1 LGEIK
6 NAAEPEGGKM
16 LKRHRLMTHEPES
29 LDERYFKEVR
39 PELYKLHAMHS
50 QYGSRKGRTLA
61 EHLDSA
67 CQFVLTVSKIA
78 NVPEDK
84 RVFILAATAVHDLNK
99 LDNHGRDVKKLARD
113 RTFLKEQLHRAGV
126 DELVKTD
133 EDLELV
139 RRLIESHSGHN
150 NTDGMRFIAEDP
162 EVKDQIKRWS
172 AMLIGGDLFDLGIEE
187 EKRIRK
193 VETELTVAFGRDSHL
208 FKVRLSEDRG
218 YLTSLLMSACE
229 EVLHKHGLHTL
240 ALEPD
245 GQIFEG
251 VAFPAEDLTI
261 EIAKQWQ
268 KRIDRVF
275 GGNIEQLVTDKSTN
289 GIKVDH
295 QAIQQDQ
302 EATLEQVDTLL
313 AKKYSNFKASKVAES
328 IKTYSEKAGKDVV
341 ARAIQLGLIP
351 ISIADEFAIAE
362 GLKAAYV
369 SYRQV
374 KPSITP
380 NHVWR
385 KIASHMRLSDEQ
397 CQALE
402 GFEVQYGR
410 CLFAVKASEQ
420 GMSGVQEALK
430 ESFQMRLMQKS
441 EDEADLDVSDTLVNA
456 VRYLINL
463 PVSLRKQSF
472 FNELSAYI
480 EADPNERSS
489 LGSIRAEISKLR
501 KPQMP
506 PETKVQVF
514 SNRLQGG
521 SSKDPV
527 RCADSLSALS
537 YQLMQVGAGFP
548 NAKKKSKS
556 GGEAPVHIYYL
567 HFSLPKGSSPDLQS
581 IWRKWLRD
589 TASIDANGGT
599 ITIDELHLYQDS
611 KLAFKSDKFEGFS
624 LPKRP
629 EFIHSTVTVPV
640 VWGDVNNSIAL
651 LKSLRLALELSLALD
666 FGFPFI
672 LSANLEV
679 DPEWDVFGRVEGIP
693 SSLQPL
699 LGSGIYRRQGHL
711 SQTEREAVVTAEE
724 VLERLQWIGQLA
736 ISVASLKKKDDALY
750 DLARA
755 AQRPL
760 ELYHVLLRWILREQ
774 DEPNLESTW
783 TRIREP
789 LTNLLNSL
797 MSIEHDR
804 VSGYLKQAAKIAE
817 GAKLRGSSFRRTAQA
832 EPFTEFIKAVRS
844 RKAHMDWE
852 TIFAALVQDYHTRL
866 DRIREHGVGA
876 TKYEQIKQFYQVLKN
891 LFEDVYQSRPEK
903 LLTDSKTLE
912 AAYLFFLQEA
922 RQELKAQTKQ
932 ELVTK

>member
-1 LGEIK
+1 
-6 NAAEPEGGKM
+6 M
-16 LKRHRLMTHEPES
+16 LKRHRLVTREPES
-29 LDERYFKEVR
+29 LDEQYFKEVR
-39 PELYKLHAMHS
+39 PKLYELHTMHS

-78 NVPEDK
+78 NVPEEQ
-84 RVFILAATAVHDLNK
+84 RSCILAATAVHDLNK
-99 LDNHGRDVKKLARD
+99 LDNDGRDVKKLARD
-113 RTFLKEQLHRAGV
+113 RTFLKEQLVRAGV

-133 EDLELV
+133 ADLELV

-150 NTDGMRFIAEDP
+150 NTDGMRFVAEDP
-162 EVKDQIKRWS
+162 QVKEQIKCWS
-172 AMLIGGDLFDLGIEE
+172 AMLVGGDLFDLGIEE
-187 EKRIRK
+187 AKRIRK

-229 EVLHKHGLHTL
+229 EVLHKRGLYTL

-251 VAFPAEDLTI
+251 TAFPNEDLTI
-261 EIAKQWQ
+261 EIARQWQ
-268 KRIDRVF
+268 KQIDRVF
-275 GGNIEQLVTDKSTN
+275 SGNVEQLVKATKD
-289 GIKVDH
+289 GIKVDP
-295 QAIQQDQ
+295 QAIQQNP
-302 EATLEQVDTLL
+302 EGALEQVEIELTKKFNGYKSEKV
-313 AKKYSNFKASKVAES
+313 AKDIEKYSHD
-328 IKTYSEKAGKDVV
+328 AGENAVET
-341 ARAIQLGLIP
+341 AQTAGLIP
-351 ISIADEFAIAE
+351 VSTADEFALSE
-362 GLKAAYV
+362 GMKAAYL
-369 SYRQV
+369 SYREAELSP
-374 KPSITP
+374 KEA
-380 NHVWR
+380 WDC
-385 KIASHMRLSDEQ
+385 IANYVGLSPEQ
-397 CQALE
+397 RAALE
-402 GFEVQYGR
+402 PFNPQYGR
-410 CLFAVKASEQ
+410 GLFAAKAVTRGIESIREVLQ
-420 GMSGVQEALK
+420 D
-430 ESFQMRLMQKS
+430 SFQRRQI
-441 EDEADLDVSDTLVNA
+441 ENVDVSEELV
-456 VRYLINL
+456 
-463 PVSLRKQSF
+463 
-472 FNELSAYI
+472 SAIKRLLNFSGTTDLQGFAQLEGYI
-480 EADPNERSS
+480 EANPKLRCS
-489 LGSIRAEISKLR
+489 LGTMTGQVDELISSK
-501 KPQMP
+501 MP
-506 PETKVQVF
+506 PGTKVQAF
-514 SNRLQGG
+514 SNRLPGG
-521 SSKDPV
+521 MSAEPKRRGDG
-527 RCADSLSALS
+527 LSALA
-537 YQLMQVGAGFP
+537 YQLMTVGANFP
-548 NAKKKSKS
+548 KASKQD
-556 GGEAPVHIYYL
+556 PLYL
-567 HFSLPKGSSPDLQS
+567 HFALPKGSSRELQV
-581 IWRKWLRD
+581 IWQRWIRE
-589 TASIDANGGT
+589 TAAINAEGGT
-599 ITIDELHLYQDS
+599 VTVDELQLYRENVI
-611 KLAFKSDKFEGFS
+611 AFRANKVVGFA

-629 EFIHSTVTVPV
+629 EFIHSTVMIPV
-640 VWGDVNNSIAL
+640 IWGDVNNSIAL
-651 LKSLRLALELSLALD
+651 LKSLRLALELSLAFD
-666 FGFPFI
+666 FGFSFI

-679 DPEWDVFGRVEGIP
+679 DPQWDVFGRVEGIP

-711 SQTEREAVVTAEE
+711 SQTERQTAVTAEE

-736 ISVASLKKKDDALY
+736 ISVASLKKKDDVLY

-804 VSGYLKQAAKIAE
+804 VSGYLKQAAQIAE

-866 DRIREHGVGA
+866 DRIGGDYRVGA
-876 TKYEQIKQFYQVLKN
+876 TKYGQIKQFYRVLQN

-903 LLTDSKTLE
+903 LLTDSKTLQ

>member
-1 LGEIK
+1 
-6 NAAEPEGGKM
+6 M
-16 LKRHRLMTHEPES
+16 LKRHRLVTREPES
-29 LDERYFKEVR
+29 LDEQYFKKVR
-39 PELYKLHAMHS
+39 PKLYELHAMHS

-78 NVPEDK
+78 NVPEEQ
-84 RVFILAATAVHDLNK
+84 RSCILAATAVHDLNK
-99 LDNHGRDVKKLARD
+99 LDNDGRDVKKLARD
-113 RTFLKEQLHRAGV
+113 RTFLKEQLDRVGV

-133 EDLELV
+133 ADLELV

-150 NTDGMRFIAEDP
+150 NTDGIRFIAEDP
-162 EVKDQIKRWS
+162 QVKEQIKCWS

-187 EKRIRK
+187 AKRIRK
-193 VETELTVAFGRDSHL
+193 VETELTVAFGRNSHL

-229 EVLHKHGLHTL
+229 EVLHKRSLHTL

-251 VAFPAEDLTI
+251 TAFPDEDLTI
-261 EIAKQWQ
+261 EIARQWQ
-268 KRIDRVF
+268 KRINRVF
-275 GGNIEQLVTDKSTN
+275 SGNVEQLVKATKD
-289 GIKVDH
+289 GIKVDP
-295 QAIQQDQ
+295 QAIQQNP
-302 EATLEQVDTLL
+302 EGALEQVEIELTKKFNGYKLEKV
-313 AKKYSNFKASKVAES
+313 AKDIEKYSSDAG
-328 IKTYSEKAGKDVV
+328 EKALET
-341 ARAIQLGLIP
+341 AQFSGLIP
-351 ISIADEFAIAE
+351 VSTADEFALSE
-362 GLKAAYV
+362 GMKAAYL
-369 SYRQV
+369 SYREAELSP
-374 KPSITP
+374 KGAWDCIA
-380 NHVWR
+380 NHVG
-385 KIASHMRLSDEQ
+385 LSPEQ
-397 CQALE
+397 RAALE
-402 GFEVQYGR
+402 PFNPQYGR
-410 CLFAVKASEQ
+410 SLFAAKALPRGIESIREVLQ
-420 GMSGVQEALK
+420 D
-430 ESFQMRLMQKS
+430 SFQRRQT
-441 EDEADLDVSDTLVNA
+441 EDVDVSEELVSA
-456 VRYLINL
+456 VGRLLNFSGATDWKGFAQL
-463 PVSLRKQSF
+463 E
-472 FNELSAYI
+472 NYI
-480 EADPNERSS
+480 EANPRQRCS
-489 LGSIRAEISKLR
+489 LGAMSTQVDELISNK
-501 KPQMP
+501 MP
-506 PETKVQVF
+506 PGTKVQAF
-514 SNRLQGG
+514 SNRLPGG
-521 SSKDPV
+521 MSAEPK
-527 RCADSLSALS
+527 RRGDSLTSLA
-537 YQLMQVGAGFP
+537 YQLMTVGANFP
-548 NAKKKSKS
+548 KASKQD
-556 GGEAPVHIYYL
+556 PLYL
-567 HFSLPKGSSPDLQS
+567 HFALPKGSSRELQV
-581 IWRKWLRD
+581 IWQRWIHE
-589 TASIDANGGT
+589 TAAINAEGGT
-599 ITIDELHLYQDS
+599 VAVDELQLYRDN
-611 KLAFKSDKFEGFS
+611 LIAFRANKVVGFA

-629 EFIHSTVTVPV
+629 EFIHSTVTIPV

-699 LGSGIYRRQGHL
+699 LSSGIYRRQGHL
-711 SQTEREAVVTAEE
+711 SQTERQAVVTAEE

-736 ISVASLKKKDDALY
+736 ICVASLRKKDDALY
-750 DLARA
+750 DVARA

-783 TRIREP
+783 TRICEP
-789 LTNLLNSL
+789 LTKLLNSL
-797 MSIEHDR
+797 MSAEHDR
-804 VSGYLKQAAKIAE
+804 VSGYLKQAAQIAE

-866 DRIREHGVGA
+866 DRIGGDYRVGA
-876 TKYEQIKQFYQVLKN
+876 TKYGQIKQFYGVLQN

-903 LLTDSKTLE
+903 LLTDSKTLQ